1 MTAGTIDVHGH
12 ITSPELLARLPMPP
26 SLGDIDGMIAQKE
39 AAGIAMTIVGSPVGA
54 GTMVPVAGLDN
65 YEQPLDKLE
74 AFHDFVAETVQ
85 KHPDSLRAYVYTNPY
100 GGDRQLELAAA
111 RLAEDEF
118 VGLIVNSS
126 VRGRYLDEPAADD
139 FWALAAEHRAPVLLH
154 APAEPVG
161 SAGLRHVGLVEHVA
175 RPCDITLGVA
185 AILAAGWLDKYPDLA
200 LIAST
205 GGGAL
210 PLLAEKLDLAQRRAG
225 PPVPPGPPGSDEPGG
240 RPFSAQLRRVYVDTA
255 TPSAYGLAGALAT
268 FGPDR
273 LLFGTD
279 SPPLT
284 GPLTAALDRIAALDT
299 APDVT
304 GRILAGNA
312 ARLFGLDGSADD

>member
-1 MTAGTIDVHGH
+1 MIPGTIDVHGH
-12 ITSPELLARLPMPP
+12 ITSPELLSRLPMPP

-85 KHPDSLRAYVYTNPY
+85 KHPDSLRAYAYTNPY
-100 GGDRQLELAAA
+100 GGDRLLERTAA
-111 RLAEDEF
+111 RLAGDEF

-126 VRGRYLDEPAADD
+126 VRGRYLDEAAADD
-139 FWALAAEHRAPVLLH
+139 FWALAAEYRAPVLLH

-161 SAGLRHVGLVEHVA
+161 SAGLRHVGLIEHVA

-185 AILAAGWLDKYPDLA
+185 AILAAGWLDRYPELA
-200 LIAST
+200 LVAST

-225 PPVPPGPPGSDEPGG
+225 PPGSAEPGG
-240 RPFSAQLRRVYVDTA
+240 PPFSAQLRRVYVDTA
-255 TPSAYGLAGALAT
+255 TPSALGLAGALAT

-284 GPLTAALDRIAALDT
+284 GPLTAALDRVAALD
-299 APDVT
+299 AGPDVT